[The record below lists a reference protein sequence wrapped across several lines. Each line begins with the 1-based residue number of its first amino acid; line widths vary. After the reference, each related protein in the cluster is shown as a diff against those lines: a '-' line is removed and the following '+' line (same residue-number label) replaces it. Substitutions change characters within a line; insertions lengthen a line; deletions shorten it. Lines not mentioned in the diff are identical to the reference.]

1 MSVHELEIRLAQA
14 TDAPEILEWFGIV
27 GSETEFLSVDESGLS
42 QTEEELQ
49 AFLEQVAERDNE
61 VCLLAL
67 IDEDLAGL
75 VLVTADQRFR
85 VAHIGDFFIAV
96 KQAYWGHGLGQ
107 ALMEE
112 TLHWAREYSSLRR
125 LQLTVQARNRG
136 AIHLYEKMGFA
147 VEGRQERGAQLRD
160 GSFVDVILMGQLI
173 DWE

>member
-1 MSVHELEIRLAQA
+1 M
-14 TDAPEILEWFGIV
+14 
-27 GSETEFLSVDESGLS
+27 
-42 QTEEELQ
+42 
-49 AFLEQVAERDNE
+49 
-61 VCLLAL
+61 
-67 IDEDLAGL
+67 
-75 VLVTADQRFR
+75 VTADQRFR